1 MAYLKQNL
9 STFRK
14 SERLLADWI
23 LQNPQ
28 KTTKLTIKGLSF
40 LTHVSEPSI
49 VRFCRTVGT
58 KGYADFK
65 LQLTEHLAAG
75 QTNSHLDLDAP
86 IAPGA
91 LRNHVIDLARQAL
104 TECKLELSDEALE
117 YAIYQLHSSPCV
129 IIAALGAFE
138 SEAMNLYISL
148 WSKIKKIGLVQSP
161 EQLNVLKPELELSK
175 QDLGQHP
182 WCFLIDDGS
191 ALAHKT
197 ALLAMELGYKLF
209 LLGPLDSPF
218 EKTAEIAWCFSK
230 NEEAFGY
237 PLNFQ
242 MKVVASMEM
251 LKHGFNL
258 DTAGKL
264 QKRLNTGSK
273 HKKNPAQKVAEPVNL
288 QAELW

>member
-1 MAYLKQNL
+1 MIAYLKQNL

-65 LQLTEHLAAG
+65 LKLTEHLASG
-75 QTNSHLDLDAP
+75 QTNSHLDLEAP

-117 YAIYQLHSSPCV
+117 YAIYQLSSAPCV
-129 IIAALGAFE
+129 VIAALGVFE
-138 SEAMNLYISL
+138 SDAMSLYISL
-148 WSKIKKIGLVQSP
+148 WSKIRKMGLIREP
-161 EQLNVLKPELELSK
+161 EQLSVLKLEGDFSK
-175 QDLGQHP
+175 QHP

-191 ALAHKT
+191 ALAERT

-209 LLGPLDSPF
+209 ILAPLGSAF

-230 NEEAFGY
+230 SEEAFGY

-242 MKVVASMEM
+242 MKVTASIEM
-251 LKHGFNL
+251 IKHGVNL
-258 DTAGKL
+258 DAVGKL
-264 QKRLNTGSK
+264 QKRLVPSSK
-273 HKKNPAQKVAEPVNL
+273 NKNNKSKKIEGLSSL